1 MPTEVNA
8 ISNTNITV
16 EVENLQGAVGPANS
30 LTIGTVTTVATGANA
45 AATITGIAPTQVLSL
60 QVPRGEPAGIEYIFD
75 TAISDSDPGA
85 GKVRFNNATIGSV
98 TFIYI
103 DNVDVS
109 SVNQTAWYDTF
120 DDSSS
125 TVIKG
130 QLVFNTYNLG
140 TTVFQITGAVTVAT
154 GYYKIPVT
162 YVSGTLPTVDAVL
175 FASFYRAGDVGTL
188 TQAQADG
195 FYVNVTGDTMSG
207 SLTMGNVIDMGS
219 NKITNLATPTNA
231 NDAVNK
237 SYADGIVQGINIHA
251 SVRVATTA
259 NLSATYNNGTAGVGA
274 TLTASANGA
283 ISIDGV
289 TLSVNDRVL
298 VKNQSTGFQNG
309 IYYVSDAGSAG
320 TPYVLTRAT
329 DADNNPAGEVSTGD
343 FNFVIEGTTNAG
355 YGYTLTTTGTITI
368 GTTALTYTAFSS
380 APTITVGYGLLEPT
394 PGTIEAD
401 NTVLAPLAS
410 PALTGTAT
418 AVNLTTSGTLN
429 ANGTNNLKEYT
440 TYYGNGVLVEPW
452 TKDTMRWE
460 AIANAATAVTDGG
473 VAWTASTGAAVTI
486 ANTNLFT
493 RTKRI
498 AFTSTATAG
507 TLGVGVR
514 NVVLEHFPIQGLR
527 MSVTAGNSLSA
538 AQTRRVFIGYGGIAQ
553 QLTNAAFS
561 STTAFVNL
569 FGFGYDTTHTAWQFM
584 HNDATG
590 APTLI
595 DLGASYPCN
604 TIDTDMYRF
613 EIDIVPLTSTTY
625 SIKYKATNITTAATT
640 GWVTVSSADIP
651 AYNLALAGPQVAI
664 IGTTTTPHE
673 LEINKIYAEKGIG

>member
-1 MPTEVNA
+1 M
-8 ISNTNITV
+8 
-16 EVENLQGAVGPANS
+16 
-30 LTIGTVTTVATGANA
+30 
-45 AATITGIAPTQVLSL
+45 
-60 QVPRGEPAGIEYIFD
+60 
-75 TAISDSDPGA
+75 
-85 GKVRFNNATIGSV
+85 
-98 TFIYI
+98 
-103 DNVDVS
+103 
-109 SVNQTAWYDTF
+109 
-120 DDSSS
+120 
-125 TVIKG
+125 
-130 QLVFNTYNLG
+130 
-140 TTVFQITGAVTVAT
+140 
-154 GYYKIPVT
+154 
-162 YVSGTLPTVDAVL
+162 
-175 FASFYRAGDVGTL
+175 
-188 TQAQADG
+188 
-195 FYVNVTGDTMSG
+195 
-207 SLTMGNVIDMGS
+207 
-219 NKITNLATPTNA
+219 
-231 NDAVNK
+231 
-237 SYADGIVQGINIHA
+237 
-251 SVRVATTA
+251 
-259 NLSATYNNGTAGVGA
+259 
-274 TLTASANGA
+274 
-283 ISIDGV
+283 
-289 TLSVNDRVL
+289 
-298 VKNQSTGFQNG
+298 
-309 IYYVSDAGSAG
+309 
-320 TPYVLTRAT
+320 
-329 DADNNPAGEVSTGD
+329 
-343 FNFVIEGTTNAG
+343 
-355 YGYTLTTTGTITI
+355 
-368 GTTALTYTAFSS
+368 
-380 APTITVGYGLLEPT
+380 
-394 PGTIEAD
+394 
-401 NTVLAPLAS
+401 AS